1 MLVGL
6 EERADVDGLAAPEV
20 AVDGPV
26 KRQLQRAF
34 IQDSTHCQYLSRT
47 NNNDISRTY
56 KAGWRAM
63 AAAVMVNGFY
73 HSL

>member
-34 IQDSTHCQYLSRT
+34 VQDSALSQYLSFF
-47 NNNDISRTY
+47 SSMVS
-56 KAGWRAM
+56 AGLTRLGGGPW
-63 AAAVMVNGFY
+63 
-73 HSL
+73 LQQ